1 MDWSVDS
8 GEVTPTLKMKRKVV
22 NQKYEA
28 EIESMY
34 AK

>member
-22 NQKYEA
+22 NQKYED
-28 EIESMY
+28 EIERMY